1 MEETIAKLRRQL
13 EEERQSRREAERRE
27 EEERQARAEA
37 ERREEEERQGRAEA
51 ERREEEERQARA
63 EAERR
68 EEEERQARAE
78 AERLQGAAEERLQP
92 NTLLQLLDRCH
103 NTLSRAIRVETDAT
117 LTTQGDATDPVN
129 RLYPKRIVPWLDFP
143 QLQEQVWERFDHT
156 GIFTARPLFPSDT
169 QIDFVATNIQNS
181 PIYSEA
187 SLRNFERDT
196 VDNFVEKIVNAL
208 RDDEHLRHEFG
219 IQGRVT
225 FYDRANPSETS
236 LENSLE
242 QLNFQGARTPQQ
254 PANKRQD
261 RGTRKGRGAAQG
273 QKRGGASRRRNRRA
287 DQFCVH
293 LVADERQLPVYAV
306 EFKAPHK
313 VTIPELVAGLHQMD
327 LASDVIDQHGDSFE
341 FYATLLVAAV
351 VTQIFSYMI
360 DSGVRYGYIC
370 TGEAFVFLHVPPDDP
385 TVVQYFLCIPNQD
398 VQPDDELR
406 LHRTAVGQVL
416 AFTLQALGTE
426 APSQEWH
433 DIAHDK
439 LTKWEIEYLDVLK
452 EIPETLRKDPKLSN
466 YRPSHWKRESK
477 THNTRSRAR
486 CQLDTSTPQHSPDEG
501 SGSDEASYSPTA
513 AAVARHR
520 SRRGGGNRESTSENK
535 RTRDGGDGK
544 RTSRK
549 DGQSTRPYCTVAC
562 IRGMVNRDALDK
574 QCPNWKL
581 HGGERHSLRPQDFT
595 QRLHR
600 QLVHD
605 RELGFEQL
613 HVCGRTGYLMKA
625 TLLSHGY
632 TVIIKATTVAKQH
645 RLQAEV
651 NNYRDLRGLQ
661 GQQIPVCI
669 GTFAPRVAYWYHGEL
684 MEQMMILSWSG
695 RRLQHVINDENMS
708 FFSYKR
714 EQALAVLRSHGVA
727 HGDSEWRN
735 MLWDDLDK
743 RLIVIDLEDIKWLK
757 RPRTLEPM
765 TGNARRSRRAKTGKC
780 RQICPSSAIAVA
792 N

>member
-13 EEERQSRREAERRE
+13 EEERQSRR
-27 EEERQARAEA
+27 
-37 ERREEEERQGRAEA
+37 EA

-169 QIDFVATNIQNS
+169 QIDYVATNIQNS

-242 QLNFQGARTPQQ
+242 QLNFQA
-254 PANKRQD
+254 
-261 RGTRKGRGAAQG
+261 
-273 QKRGGASRRRNRRA
+273 
-287 DQFCVH
+287 
-293 LVADERQLPVYAV
+293 AV

-406 LHRTAVGQVL
+406 LHRTAIGQVL

-520 SRRGGGNRESTSENK
+520 SRRGGGSRESTSENK

-735 MLWDDLDK
+735 MLWDDLGK